1 MNKGGDNQ
9 KIEIIEIDSKV
20 KDKKRKIKRVNNNM
34 KVKNMIENNKLNLQ
48 KEKINNKN
56 KNNNNNKNQCN

>member
-20 KDKKRKIKRVNNNM
+20 KDKKRKIKRVNNKM

-56 KNNNNNKNQCN
+56 NNNNKNQCN